1 MQARVMEVE
10 TWLYR
15 PFLYYMIHQSSG
27 EIPERVRQLA
37 QKSID
42 SSIHWIL
49 LRYVRHRHHGSWFV
63 GRLILSSA
71 ISILAAVKAKMRL
84 DSLDDWKE
92 IVQEAISVM
101 DFWADESP
109 DFAVGSVVLQKLS
122 QLVDMSND

>member
-15 PFLYYMIHQSSG
+15 PFLYYMIHQSSE

-49 LRYVRHRHHGSWFV
+49 HRHVRHRHHGSWFV

-92 IVQEAISVM
+92 IMQEAISVM

-122 QLVDMSND
+122 QLVDISND